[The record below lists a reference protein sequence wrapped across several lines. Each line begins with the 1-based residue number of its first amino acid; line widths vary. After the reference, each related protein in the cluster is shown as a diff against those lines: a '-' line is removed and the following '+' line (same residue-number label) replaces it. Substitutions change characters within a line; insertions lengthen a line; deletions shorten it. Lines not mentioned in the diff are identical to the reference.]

1 MAGDLDRDPRVRLV
15 TVGFEPLDPPAV
27 LAAVGDRAGGGN
39 VLFVGTVRDVTGAV
53 ATARLEY
60 EAHPPLALAEFARLC
75 REAADRFGLI
85 AVAVS
90 HRLGVVEPGDA
101 SVAVAASAA
110 HRRQAFAAAEW
121 LMEQIKATV
130 PIWKCDHAPDGGRTW
145 VHGDRTAVTRPA
157 AQEKPPGAI
166 RGDDTSHP

>member
-1 MAGDLDRDPRVRLV
+1 MGHDPRIRLLSLAA
-15 TVGFEPLDPPAV
+15 GPLDPAAV
-27 LAAVGDRAGGGN
+27 LAAVADRAGGGN
-39 VLFVGTVRDVTGAV
+39 VLFVGTVRDVTGDA

-60 EAHPPLALAEFARLC
+60 EAHGSLARAELARLSG
-75 REAADRFGLI
+75 EAADRFGLV

-90 HRLGVVEPGDA
+90 HRLGIVEPGDA

-121 LMEQIKATV
+121 LMERIKESV

-145 VHGDRTAVTRPA
+145 VHGGSLAEHGP
-157 AQEKPPGAI
+157 
-166 RGDDTSHP
+166 